1 MRRKSLLA
9 VTGLAILWSTSAL
22 ADVVVLWDGTG
33 ANDTTTWGQ
42 LGPDGTVIP
51 NGATATSAGGTTMTL
66 TSLASSQTGLTSVEC
81 PAAPCSWNG
90 SAPFTA
96 GETLVW
102 ANTGPPSYSGTA
114 PFDIFFN
121 NRSLGAAGLAVQ
133 PDMPGTFTA
142 EVQVDFT
149 DSSLSSIFSVNSD
162 LAGDPL
168 FIGLQDI
175 TGNNI
180 ASIGFDVINS
190 GSDHDFASGTLSM
203 IEAASVPEPK
213 FGFLLLAAFPLIGFG
228 VQRLRRLARQ

>member
-1 MRRKSLLA
+1 MGRKNLLA

-51 NGATATSAGGTTMTL
+51 NGAGATSAGGTTMTL
-66 TSLASSQTGLTSVEC
+66 QSFASSTTGLTSVQC
-81 PAAPCSWNG
+81 PAAPSCSWTG
-90 SAPFTA
+90 GFTP

-102 ANTGPPSYSGTA
+102 SNDGTNPTG

-133 PDMPGTFTA
+133 PDAPGTFTA

-149 DSSLSSIFSVNSD
+149 DNSLSSVFSVNSD

-175 TGNNI
+175 SGNNI
-180 ASIGFDVINS
+180 ASIGFDVVNS
-190 GSDHDFASGTLSM
+190 GSYHDFASGTLSM

-213 FGFLLLAAFPLIGFG
+213 FGFLLLAAFPLIGLG
-228 VQRLRRLARQ
+228 VQRLRRLGRQ